1 MKTIIVEDGKSV
13 LVGKEGESRYTELL
27 IPVPADL
34 VGYDIHLFCLY
45 PQDLESV
52 EIPETDFSVSDGFI
66 HWILTDT
73 ATAKAGISQI
83 QVRYIDG
90 SRVIKSPVYQFNVL
104 NSIC

>member
-1 MKTIIVEDGKSV
+1 MKSIIVEDGRAV
-13 LVGKEGESRYTELL
+13 LVGIAGESKHVELL
-27 IPVPADL
+27 IPFPADL
-34 VGYDIHLFCLY
+34 AGYAVHLSCLH
-45 PQDLESV
+45 PQDLEST
-52 EIPETDFSVSDGFI
+52 EIPETEFTVSDGFI

-83 QVRYIDG
+83 QARFTDG

>member
-52 EIPETDFSVSDGFI
+52 EI
-66 HWILTDT
+66 
-73 ATAKAGISQI
+73 A
-83 QVRYIDG
+83 
-90 SRVIKSPVYQFNVL
+90 
-104 NSIC
+104 